1 MNNVSIYT
9 NNPVPKKQTPQD
21 RIARLAMEVRTIDD
35 LLVMG
40 YTSSN
45 GVNLQDRRSD
55 LETQIAILKPANK
68 SQ

>member
-1 MNNVSIYT
+1 MNDVSIYT
-9 NNPVPKKQTPQD
+9 NNPVPKNQTPQD

-45 GVNLQDRRSD
+45 GVNLRDRRRY
-55 LETQIAILKPANK
+55 LETQIAILKPAHK